1 MNKYQKNQLLTR
13 VSLPTKFEKVNV
25 YNEMG
30 YRERL
35 TSQIAT
41 AYVKRIDEIVLQS
54 LYELYQ
60 GKANEVIVI
69 NEVEFEKFLK
79 RYLPIYLEEKEKGF
93 FNE

>member
-1 MNKYQKNQLLTR
+1 MNKYQKNQLFAR
-13 VSLPTKFEKVNV
+13 VSLPQNFKIEELSNGVSISESIT
-25 YNEMG
+25 
-30 YRERL
+30 
-35 TSQIAT
+35 TQIAT
-41 AYVKRIDEIVLQS
+41 AYVERIDEIILKS